1 MLGDVFP
8 NTIVLVVGV
17 SRKRRPRKR
26 RPRKRRPRKTISIN
40 NSQTKKLRKKK
51 REQRTFI
58 RGKGDT

>member
-17 SRKRRPRKR
+17 S
-26 RPRKRRPRKTISIN
+26 RKRRPRKTISIN